1 MTIHNLGGKTTAFQ
15 LHACAVVALAST
27 TGAGQVG
34 GSAATVDLLPYE
46 GDVTFSLDHA
56 AAGSG
61 VTLTAKIQHSDTTTA
76 GDFVDVTGG
85 AFTAAAANTAG
96 FATLTLNSDILRRYV
111 RVLFTT
117 SGGTSSGAVSVMG
130 RGSAKYL

>member
-1 MTIHNLGGKTTAFQ
+1 MTIQNLGGKTTAFQ
-15 LHACAVVALAST
+15 LHATSVVSA
-27 TGAGQVG
+27 TGAGTVG

-46 GDVTFSLDHA
+46 GDVTFSIDHA

-85 AFTAAAANTAG
+85 GFAAAAANTAG

-111 RVLFTT
+111 RVLFTV
-117 SGGTSSGAVSVMG
+117 SGGTGTGAASVMG

>member
-1 MTIHNLGGKTTAFQ
+1 MTIQNLGGKTTAIQ
-15 LHACAVVALAST
+15 LHSTKVVSA
-27 TGAGQVG
+27 TGAGTDAA
-34 GSAATVDLLPYE
+34 SAAIIADLLAYE
-46 GDVTFSLDHA
+46 GDMVFSLDHA

-85 AFTAAAANTAG
+85 GFTAAAANTAG
-96 FATLTLNSDILRRYV
+96 FAGLTLNTDILRRYV
-111 RVLFTT
+111 RVLFTVT
-117 SGGTSSGAVSVMG
+117 GGTGTGAACVIA

>member
-1 MTIHNLGGKTTAFQ
+1 MTIQNLGGKTTAFQ
-15 LHACAVVALAST
+15 LHSSKVVSA
-27 TGAGQVG
+27 TGAGTDAA
-34 GSAATVDLLPYE
+34 SAALTADLLAYE
-46 GDVTFSLDHA
+46 GDVTFSIDHA

-85 AFTAAAANTAG
+85 GFTAAAANTAG
-96 FATLTLNSDILRRYV
+96 FATLILNSDILRRYV
-111 RVLFTT
+111 RVLFTVT
-117 SGGTSSGAVSVMG
+117 GGTGTGAASVIG

>member
-1 MTIHNLGGKTTAFQ
+1 MTIQNLGGKTTGFQ
-15 LHACAVVALAST
+15 LHSTKVVSA
-27 TGAGQVG
+27 TGAGTD
-34 GSAATVDLLPYE
+34 AAAAALVPDLLAYE
-46 GDVTFSLDHA
+46 GDIVFTLDHA

-85 AFTAAAANTAG
+85 GFTAAAANTAG
-96 FATLTLNSDILRRYV
+96 FSSVTLNSDILRRYV
-111 RVLFTT
+111 RVLFTVT
-117 SGGTSSGAVSVMG
+117 GGTGTGAACVTA

>member
-1 MTIHNLGGKTTAFQ
+1 MTIQNLGGKTTGFQ
-15 LHACAVVALAST
+15 LHST
-27 TGAGQVG
+27 KTVSATGAGTDSA
-34 GSAATVDLLPYE
+34 SAALTPDLLAYE
-46 GDVTFSLDHA
+46 GDIVFTLDHA

-85 AFTAAAANTAG
+85 GFTAAAANAAG
-96 FATLTLNSDILRRYV
+96 FSNITLNSDILRRYV
-111 RVLFTT
+111 RVLFTVT
-117 SGGTSSGAVSVMG
+117 GGSGTGAACVMA

>member
-1 MTIHNLGGKTTAFQ
+1 MTIQNLGGKTTAFQ
-15 LHACAVVALAST
+15 LHAVSVVSA
-27 TGAGQVG
+27 TGAGQVAG
-34 GSAATVDLLPYE
+34 AAATVDLLPYE
-46 GDVTFSLDHA
+46 GDVTFSIDHA

-96 FATLTLNSDILRRYV
+96 FATLTLNSDPLRRYV
-111 RVLFTT
+111 RVLFTVT
-117 SGGTSSGAVSVMG
+117 GGTGTGAASVMG

>member
-1 MTIHNLGGKTTAFQ
+1 MTIQNLGGKTTAFQ
-15 LHACAVVALAST
+15 LHSTKVVSA
-27 TGAGQVG
+27 TGAGTDAA
-34 GSAATVDLLPYE
+34 SAALTADLLAYE
-46 GDVTFSLDHA
+46 GDVTFSIDHA

-85 AFTAAAANTAG
+85 GFTAAAANTAG

-111 RVLFTT
+111 RVLFTVT
-117 SGGTSSGAVSVMG
+117 GGTGTGAASVMG

>member
-1 MTIHNLGGKTTAFQ
+1 MTIQNLGGKTTGIQ
-15 LHACAVVALAST
+15 LHSAKTVTA
-27 TGAGQVG
+27 TGAGTD
-34 GSAATVDLLPYE
+34 AAAAALTPDLLAYE
-46 GDVTFSLDHA
+46 GDIVFSLDHA
-56 AAGSG
+56 AAGAG

-96 FATLTLNSDILRRYV
+96 FSTISLNSDILRRYI
-111 RVLFTT
+111 RVLFTVT
-117 SGGTSSGAVSVMG
+117 GGSGTGAASVVA

>member
-1 MTIHNLGGKTTAFQ
+1 MTIQNLGGKTTAFQ
-15 LHACAVVALAST
+15 LHACAVVSA
-27 TGAGQVG
+27 TGAGQVAG
-34 GSAATVDLLPYE
+34 AAATVDLLPYE
-46 GDVTFSLDHA
+46 GDVVFSLDHA

-96 FATLTLNSDILRRYV
+96 FATLTLNSDPLRRYV
-111 RVLFTT
+111 RVLFTVT
-117 SGGTSSGAVSVMG
+117 GGTGTGAASVMG

>member
-1 MTIHNLGGKTTAFQ
+1 MTIQNLGGKTTAFQ
-15 LHACAVVALAST
+15 LHSSKVVSA
-27 TGAGQVG
+27 TGAGTDAA
-34 GSAATVDLLPYE
+34 SAALTADLLAYE
-46 GDVTFSLDHA
+46 GDVTFSIDHA

-85 AFTAAAANTAG
+85 GFTAAAANTAG

-111 RVLFTT
+111 RVLFTVT
-117 SGGTSSGAVSVMG
+117 GGTGTGAASVIG

>member
-1 MTIHNLGGKTTAFQ
+1 MTIQNLGGKTTAFL
-15 LHACAVVALAST
+15 LHSNKVVSA
-27 TGAGQVG
+27 TGAGTDAA
-34 GSAATVDLLPYE
+34 SAALTADLLAYE
-46 GDVTFSLDHA
+46 GDVTLSIDHA

-85 AFTAAAANTAG
+85 GFTAAAANTAG
-96 FATLTLNSDILRRYV
+96 FATLTLNSDILRRYI
-111 RVLFTT
+111 RVLFTVT
-117 SGGTSSGAVSVMG
+117 GGSGTGAVSVMG

>member
-1 MTIHNLGGKTTAFQ
+1 MTIQNLGGKTTAFQ
-15 LHACAVVALAST
+15 LHSTKVVSA
-27 TGAGQVG
+27 TGAGTDAA
-34 GSAATVDLLPYE
+34 SAALTADLLAYE
-46 GDVTFSLDHA
+46 GDVTFSIDHA

-85 AFTAAAANTAG
+85 GFTAAAANTAG
-96 FATLTLNSDILRRYV
+96 FATLILNSDILRRYV
-111 RVLFTT
+111 RVLFTVT
-117 SGGTSSGAVSVMG
+117 GGTGTGAASVMG

>member
-1 MTIHNLGGKTTAFQ
+1 MTIQNLGGKTTAFQ
-15 LHACAVVALAST
+15 LHACAVVSA
-27 TGAGQVG
+27 TGAGQVAG
-34 GSAATVDLLPYE
+34 AAATVDLLPYE
-46 GDVTFSLDHA
+46 GDVTFSIDHA

-96 FATLTLNSDILRRYV
+96 FATLTLNSDPLRRYV
-111 RVLFTT
+111 RVLFTVT
-117 SGGTSSGAVSVMG
+117 GGTGTGAASVMG

>member
-1 MTIHNLGGKTTAFQ
+1 MTIQNLGGKTTAIQ
-15 LHACAVVALAST
+15 MHSTKVVSA
-27 TGAGQVG
+27 TGAGTD
-34 GSAATVDLLPYE
+34 AAAAALTPDLLAYE
-46 GDVTFSLDHA
+46 GDVVFSFDHA

-61 VTLTAKIQHSDTTTA
+61 VTLTAKIQHSDTTTS

-85 AFTAAAANTAG
+85 GFTAAAANTAG

-111 RVLFTT
+111 RVLFTVT
-117 SGGTSSGAVSVMG
+117 GGTGTGTASVVA

>member
-1 MTIHNLGGKTTAFQ
+1 MTIQNLGGKTTAFQ
-15 LHACAVVALAST
+15 LHSNKVVSA
-27 TGAGQVG
+27 TGAGTDAA
-34 GSAATVDLLPYE
+34 SAALTVDLLAYE
-46 GDVTFSLDHA
+46 GDITLSIDHA
-56 AAGSG
+56 PAGAG

-85 AFTAAAANTAG
+85 GFTAAAANTAG

-111 RVLFTT
+111 RVLFTVT
-117 SGGTSSGAVSVMG
+117 GGTGTGTASVMG

>member
-1 MTIHNLGGKTTAFQ
+1 MTIQNLGGKTTAFQ

-27 TGAGQVG
+27 TGAGQVAG
-34 GSAATVDLLPYE
+34 AAATVDLLPYE
-46 GDVTFSLDHA
+46 GDIVVSCDHA

-61 VTLTAKIQHSDTTTA
+61 VTLTAKIQHSDTTIA

-85 AFTAAAANTAG
+85 GFTAAAANTAG
-96 FATLTLNSDILRRYV
+96 FSTIVLNSDILRRYI

-117 SGGTSSGAVSVMG
+117 AGGTSSGAVSVVG

>member
-15 LHACAVVALAST
+15 LQSCAVISATA
-27 TGAGQVG
+27 AGQVG
-34 GSAATVDLLPYE
+34 GAAAFLDAQQYE
-46 GDVTFSLDHA
+46 GDIVLTLDHA

-61 VTLTAKIQHSDTTTA
+61 VTLTAKIQESDASGSGYT
-76 GDFVDVTGG
+76 DVTGG

-96 FATLTLNSDILRRYV
+96 FATLTLQGDALKRYLRV
-111 RVLFTT
+111 QFTV
-117 SGGTSSGAVSVMG
+117 SGGSGTGAACVVG

>member
-1 MTIHNLGGKTTAFQ
+1 MTIQNLGGKTTAFQ
-15 LHACAVVALAST
+15 LHSTKVVSA
-27 TGAGQVG
+27 TGAGTDAA
-34 GSAATVDLLPYE
+34 SAALVVDLLPYE
-46 GDVTFSLDHA
+46 GDITLSIDHA

-85 AFTAAAANTAG
+85 GFTAAAANTAG
-96 FATLTLNSDILRRYV
+96 FATLILNSDILRRYV
-111 RVLFTT
+111 RVLFTVT
-117 SGGTSSGAVSVMG
+117 GGTGTGAASVMG